1 MLLESAVLL
10 ALASEGGRCAAA
22 LEAAPR
28 YAACAEGGL
37 GLALSDT
44 QARADRLL
52 ADAVGGEP
60 RFRAHFGQ
68 DPAPYLVF
76 YFEDDPP
83 LSALR
88 EAGFSTVLAWPSPA
102 KVGELLT
109 TALRQNALARVEGG
123 GALSEEA
130 EAALRLQ
137 TAGVLAALEAKQEGV
152 VSHELGHIWYAA
164 AFWRD
169 SDLTEDR
176 YGTPAPDWLDETA
189 AILTESDALAENR
202 RKLFSEGWAA
212 LEPTARSASAAIGD
226 LAHFLQRRHPS
237 QTREAAP
244 SDSTAALS
252 VTVTVR
258 GGPNATEAYYNQVR
272 VFADYL
278 IVRTGDEAIFAEVS
292 RALADGMDF
301 ETWLGS
307 QTRYPS
313 LLRTVPDLQA
323 DWASWIDG
331 GRLTPRT

>member
-44 QARADRLL
+44 QAGADRLL
-52 ADAVGGEP
+52 AAAEGGEP

-68 DPAPYLVF
+68 DPAPYLVL

-83 LSALR
+83 LGALR
-88 EAGFSTVLAWPSPA
+88 EAGFATVLAWPSPA
-102 KVGELLT
+102 SVSELVT
-109 TALRQNALARVEGG
+109 AALRQNAVAREGG

-130 EAALRLQ
+130 EATLRLQ
-137 TAGVLAALEAKQEGV
+137 TAAVLASREMKQEGV
-152 VSHELGHIWYAA
+152 LSHELGHIWYAA
-164 AFWRD
+164 AFWRNND
-169 SDLTEDR
+169 FPGDR

-189 AILTESDALAENR
+189 AILTEGDAFAENR
-202 RKLFSEGWAA
+202 RKLFAEGWAA

-226 LAHFLQRRHPS
+226 LAHFLQRRHPL

-244 SDSTAALS
+244 TDSTATLS

-258 GGPNATEAYYNQVR
+258 SGPNAKEAYYNQAR

-278 IVRTGDEAIFAEVS
+278 IVRTGDEAVFSEVS
-292 RALADGMDF
+292 RALAGGATF
-301 ETWLGS
+301 EDWLGS
-307 QTRYPS
+307 QTRYPA
-313 LLRTVPDLQA
+313 LPRTVPDLQA
-323 DWASWIDG
+323 DWASWID
-331 GRLTPRT
+331 RAVR